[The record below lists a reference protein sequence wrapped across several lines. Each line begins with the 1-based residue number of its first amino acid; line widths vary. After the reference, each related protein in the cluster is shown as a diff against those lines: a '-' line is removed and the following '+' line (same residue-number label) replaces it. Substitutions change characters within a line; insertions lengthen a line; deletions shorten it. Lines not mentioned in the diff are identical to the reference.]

1 MSWTPTFAPHAL
13 ALLALPSFAESHSFT
28 RSCVLSSK
36 VSPLATHAL
45 ALLAHSLTFERL
57 LTLSLSLIHPFVCAL
72 VEAYTPHSFDSFVR
86 SERQRRV
93 SHIPTRPQQLQ
104 QPPAVEHDSNGVA
117 RYEVESV
124 LAQRGGASRREL
136 LVRWKGYGAEDDQW
150 LPRAELTRSAPTAV
164 APFDALQAD
173 GSIRI
178 AQLALRARS
187 KRTI

>member
-1 MSWTPTFAPHAL
+1 MTLELPPLLGALHSTFNISRLKVYRDGRTPF
-13 ALLALPSFAESHSFT
+13 
-28 RSCVLSSK
+28 
-36 VSPLATHAL
+36 
-45 ALLAHSLTFERL
+45 
-57 LTLSLSLIHPFVCAL
+57 
-72 VEAYTPHSFDSFVR
+72 
-86 SERQRRV
+86 
-93 SHIPTRPQQLQ
+93 PTRPQQLQ

-164 APFDALQAD
+164 AAFDALQAD